1 MINTAKGVGLMAKP
15 NKYDTIIKPNLD
27 KIHHE
32 RINGASI
39 KNIADMLGISERTLY
54 EHMRTNKEFRQIMD
68 DANSNMAVKIET
80 QANHSLMDKLR
91 DRFEIVEEILEDGI
105 VTKQKR
111 RLIPAD
117 TTAILFALKSL
128 NPEKWDSL
136 SVARLKDEK
145 ESEDLNKQILQ
156 TLEKYKPE
164 KES

>member
-1 MINTAKGVGLMAKP
+1 MKGAGLMAKP

-39 KNIADMLGISERTLY
+39 KDIADMLGISERTLY

-145 ESEDLNKQILQ
+145 DSEDLNKQILQ
-156 TLEKYKPE
+156 TLEKYKPQ

>member
-1 MINTAKGVGLMAKP
+1 MAKP

-54 EHMRTNKEFRQIMD
+54 EHMRTKKEFRQIMD

-111 RLIPAD
+111 RLLPAD
-117 TTAILFALKSL
+117 TSAILFALKSL
-128 NPEKWDSL
+128 NPKKWDSL

>member
-1 MINTAKGVGLMAKP
+1 MAKLS
-15 NKYDTIIKPNLD
+15 KYDTIIKPNLD
-27 KIHHE
+27 KIHQE
-32 RINGASI
+32 RVNGASI
-39 KNIADMLGISERTLY
+39 QDIANMLGISERTIY
-54 EHMRTNKEFRQIMD
+54 EHMRTKKEFKEIMD
-68 DANSNMAVKIET
+68 DANANMAVKIEA

-91 DRFEIVEEILEDGI
+91 DRFEIVEEIIEDGI
-105 VTKQKR
+105 ITKQKR

-117 TTAILFALKSL
+117 TTAIIFALKSS
-128 NPEKWDSL
+128 NPEKWDRL

>member
-1 MINTAKGVGLMAKP
+1 MAKP

-39 KNIADMLGISERTLY
+39 QDIADMLGISERTLY
-54 EHMRTNKEFRQIMD
+54 EHMRTKKEFRQIMD

-80 QANHSLMDKLR
+80 QATHSLMDKLR

-117 TTAILFALKSL
+117 TSAILFALKSL
-128 NPEKWDSL
+128 NPKKWDSL

-164 KES
+164 KGELT